1 MPIYEYV
8 CSACGRR
15 IDVIHGVYAAGPTA
29 CEVCGGA
36 MRKAL
41 TAPAIHFKGSGWAKK
56 DARASA
62 PAASSAPTTDAAG
75 AAEGG
80 AEKPA
85 AAKDAPAKD
94 GPAKDAPAKDAPA
107 PAASPAA
114 TPAPG
119 GAGD

>member
-15 IDVIHGVYAAGPTA
+15 VDVIHGIHGQGPAT

-56 DARASA
+56 DAKVAPAAASAATTPKEEGSAAGTNDAGTSTGGSSSGVDAPASA
-62 PAASSAPTTDAAG
+62 P
-75 AAEGG
+75 
-80 AEKPA
+80 
-85 AAKDAPAKD
+85 
-94 GPAKDAPAKDAPA
+94 PA
-107 PAASPAA
+107 PAAPAA
-114 TPAPG
+114 TPASSGTTG
-119 GAGD
+119 G

>member
-15 IDVIHGVYAAGPTA
+15 IDVIHGINGTGPAT

-56 DARASA
+56 DARTSA
-62 PAASSAPTTDAAG
+62 A
-75 AAEGG
+75 
-80 AEKPA
+80 
-85 AAKDAPAKD
+85 
-94 GPAKDAPAKDAPA
+94 
-107 PAASPAA
+107 PAA
-114 TPAPG
+114 TPAKTDDAAAPAAVG
-119 GAGD
+119 GTETAAPAADAAAAPAPAPAPAKTPAAASGGSDS